1 MYRITATLKDL
12 STTIMNP
19 AWLCFVW
26 FGMTAGISLL
36 ESPTRFTVPGVPR
49 PIALDLGRAVFAV
62 LNKAELVAF
71 IVLLILVRTS
81 GKARQYWSASAIL
94 ALILIAQS
102 AWLLPELSLRAQQ
115 IVAGSEPA
123 PSVAHGAY
131 AVLEILKLLT
141 LLFLGFRAMADFRA
155 R

>member
-1 MYRITATLKDL
+1 MYRITVALKEL
-12 STTIMNP
+12 SASIMNP

-49 PIALDLGRAVFAV
+49 PIALDLGRAIFSV
-62 LNKAELVAF
+62 LNKAELVAL
-71 IVLLILVRTS
+71 IVLLILVRLS
-81 GKARQYWSASAIL
+81 GRARQYWSAVAVL

-102 AWLLPELSLRAQQ
+102 TWLLPELSARAAQ
-115 IVAGSEPA
+115 ILAGSEPA
-123 PSVAHGAY
+123 PSIAHGAY
-131 AVLEILKLLT
+131 ATLEIIKLVT
-141 LLFLGFRAMADFRA
+141 LLLLGFRALRDTQA